1 MTVPGT
7 RWRKGALLVLGLS
20 LAWPAGPRAQADIL
34 HDPELVASLGLLMP
48 AGSLAGKLDPAP
60 QAGLRLT
67 TSYFGNWRAHGQ
79 FRFCRLDGSDVL
91 ASAFLA
97 QAGTGL
103 QWQSPVSPW
112 LPALGMGLGL
122 YYVRIDEKKP
132 GVDHYLFLEE
142 GESEFGFYPFLAW
155 SRRLSHSWHL
165 HWGFHWDVIWSEPE
179 SGHLPSLHAG
189 LGWRP

>member
-1 MTVPGT
+1 MTGPGAA
-7 RWRKGALLVLGLS
+7 RIKGALLALGLS
-20 LAWPAGPRAQADIL
+20 LACPASLRAQADIL
-34 HDPELVASLGLLMP
+34 HDPEVEASLGWLAP
-48 AGSLAGKLDPAP
+48 AGNLAGKLDPAP

-79 FRFCRLDGSDVL
+79 FRFCRLDGNDVL
-91 ASAFLA
+91 ASVYLA

-103 QWQSPVSPW
+103 QWQSPASPW

-122 YYVRIDEKKP
+122 YYVRIDAKKP
-132 GVDHYLFLEE
+132 WVDRFLFLEE

-155 SRRLSHSWHL
+155 SRRLSKSWRL
-165 HWGFHWDVIWSEPE
+165 QWGCQWDVVWSEPE
-179 SGHLPSLHAG
+179 YEHLPSFHLG